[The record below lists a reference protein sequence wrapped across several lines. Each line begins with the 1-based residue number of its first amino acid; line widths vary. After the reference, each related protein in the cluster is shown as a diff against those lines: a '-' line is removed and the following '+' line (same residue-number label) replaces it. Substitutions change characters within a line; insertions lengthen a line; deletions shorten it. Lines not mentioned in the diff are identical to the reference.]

1 MTNLLGLSH
10 KVKRAVLYE
19 LQNIGHTIWTVKI
32 DITLLLANECLITHW
47 FEKFPSAD
55 EVLYNINI

>member
-1 MTNLLGLSH
+1 MLYVLQQ
-10 KVKRAVLYE
+10 VRFAVR
-19 LQNIGHTIWTVKI
+19 TMKI
-32 DITLLLANECLITHW
+32 YVTLLLANECLITHW